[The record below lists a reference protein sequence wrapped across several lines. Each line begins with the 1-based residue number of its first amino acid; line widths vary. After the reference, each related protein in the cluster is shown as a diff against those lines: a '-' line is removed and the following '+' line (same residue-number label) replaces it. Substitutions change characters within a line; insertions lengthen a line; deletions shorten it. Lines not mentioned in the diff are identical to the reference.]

1 MDTKQFKKIIKE
13 AVKEVFQEEM
23 REILL
28 EAVKAPKA
36 TIVTESTNTSG
47 NNSMF
52 NNTSPSKPTKTLTA
66 AERKAMF
73 GGMIEEMQ
81 SETLSA
87 TTNNIP
93 FRPNL
98 GGDTINGAL
107 PAGEVDLS
115 QIMGLMSK

>member
-36 TIVTESTNTSG
+36 TIVTESTNTGG
-47 NNSMF
+47 NNSMLQTG
-52 NNTSPSKPTKTLTA
+52 TSTKTLTA

-73 GGMIEEMQ
+73 GGMLEEMQ
-81 SETLSA
+81 NGTLSA
-87 TTNNIP
+87 TSNNIP
-93 FRPNL
+93 FRPVP
-98 GGDTINGAL
+98 GRDTTSGAL
-107 PAGEVDLS
+107 PPGEVDFS